1 MPHPKYPSPAPT
13 RSRER
18 KKRKTQSPQT
28 LNLPA
33 PRPLPK
39 HEVLFRKCPAKN
51 LNLSG
56 LKSKPRRN
64 KPEVSPDC
72 PRHPLPPISNSSLWR
87 PNFGRQRPPKKKRKK
102 IRQKKTVRSK
112 TSPLGI
118 HTAPAPALLLTPKW
132 SRKKM

>member
-18 KKRKTQSPQT
+18 KERKTQSPQT

-39 HEVLFRKCPAKN
+39 HEVLGRKYPAKN

-87 PNFGRQRPPKKKRKK
+87 QNFGRQRLPKKKRKK

-118 HTAPAPALLLTPKW
+118 HTAPEPALLLTPK
-132 SRKKM
+132 